1 MIAISNIIKQIIQFL
16 FFLTVFLL
24 FSCGCKEKSS
34 REVGE
39 KMTFEQ
45 VLIWDDFSS
54 YIKEFNEN
62 DEELYI
68 QHIPNSDAEEFLK
81 ENIPY
86 FQCPDKELE
95 KTYYFRWWT
104 FRKHIKNTLDGF
116 VITEFLP
123 DVSWAGKHN
132 TISCAAGHHFY
143 EGRWLHDAKYLE
155 NYASFWFKGGG
166 SPRSYSFWA
175 ANSILAFAQ
184 VHQNKELVTDLLP
197 YLLENYEAWEETNL
211 CADGLFWQVDDR
223 DGMEVSIG
231 GSGKRATIN
240 SYMYGDAKA
249 IAEIAELTG
258 NHTISKTYLAKSA
271 VLRDRL
277 LSTLWNENAQFFKTL
292 PLSEKELA
300 KLEGA
305 RHLETFR
312 KYDNESPELIDVR
325 ELHGYTPWYFSIPE
339 NKHADAWKFLLDQ
352 DGFMAPYGPTT
363 AEQAHP
369 GFKVVYEG
377 HACQWNGPSW
387 PYATSVTLKAMANL
401 LREYNQSVITKND
414 FTHQLQIYSSSH
426 RRINE
431 KGDTV
436 CWIDENINPFT
447 GDWISRTIL
456 KARGYQYKER
466 GKDYNH
472 SAFCDF
478 IISDLVGVRPSMDS
492 SLTIHP
498 LVSDGYWDWFCLD
511 KVKYHNKILTIIW
524 DKDGTKYNKGKG
536 FSIFIDNQPKHNAQN
551 LGKIEIKI

>member
-1 MIAISNIIKQIIQFL
+1 MKARNIQYLVLLIGFFL
-16 FFLTVFLL
+16 F
-24 FSCGCKEKSS
+24 SNGCKDNSTVDNTVKQSIENI
-34 REVGE
+34 
-39 KMTFEQ
+39 
-45 VLIWDDFSS
+45 LLWDDFSK
-54 YIKEFNEN
+54 YITEFNED

-68 QHIPNSDAEEFLK
+68 QHIPNNDADRFLN
-81 ENIPY
+81 ENIPL

-104 FRKHIKNTLDGF
+104 FRKHIKNTPDGF

-123 DVSWAGKHN
+123 DVTWAGKHN
-132 TISCAAGHHFY
+132 TISCPAGHHFY
-143 EGRWLHDAKYLE
+143 EGRWLHDSSYLQD
-155 NYASFWFKGGG
+155 YANFWFKGGA

-175 ANSILAFAQ
+175 ANSILAFTQ
-184 VHQNKELVTDLLP
+184 VHQNKELITDLLP
-197 YLLENYEAWEETNL
+197 YLVENYEAWEETNL
-211 CADGLFWQVDDR
+211 CDDGLFWQVDDR

-249 IAEIAELTG
+249 IADIAELTG
-258 NHTISKTYLAKSA
+258 NQTINETFIVKST

-277 LSTLWNENAQFFKTL
+277 LSTLWDENAQFFKTL
-292 PLSEKELA
+292 PLSEKEL
-300 KLEGA
+300 KNLEGA
-305 RHLETFR
+305 RHLETFL

-339 NKHADAWKFLLDQ
+339 DKHAEAWKFLLDQ
-352 DGFMAPYGPTT
+352 DGFKAPYGPTT

-387 PYATSVTLKAMANL
+387 PMATSITLKAIANL
-401 LREYNQSVITKND
+401 LRDYNQTIITKDD
-414 FTHQLQIYSSSH
+414 FINQLLIYSNSH

-447 GDWISRTIL
+447 GDWISRTML
-456 KARGYQYKER
+456 KARDYQYEER

-472 SAFCDF
+472 SAFCDY
-478 IISDLVGVRPSMDS
+478 IISDLVGVRPSMND

-498 LVSDGYWDWFCLD
+498 LVPDGYWDWFCLD
-511 KVKYHNKILTIIW
+511 NVKYHKKNLTITW
-524 DKDGTKYNKGKG
+524 DKDGTRYRKGKG
-536 FSIFIDNQPKHNAQN
+536 FSVYINGELKHNSKT
-551 LGKIEIKI
+551 LEKLKIKI

>member
-1 MIAISNIIKQIIQFL
+1 MKVQNIQYL
-16 FFLTVFLL
+16 VLLTGFLL
-24 FSCGCKEKSS
+24 FSNGCKDSS
-34 REVGE
+34 SLDNTG
-39 KMTFEQ
+39 KQ
-45 VLIWDDFSS
+45 AIGNILSWNDFSR
-54 YIKEFNEN
+54 YITEFNED

-68 QHIPNSDAEEFLK
+68 QHIPNSDADRFLK
-81 ENIPY
+81 KNIPL

-104 FRKHIKNTLDGF
+104 FRKHIKNTPDGF

-132 TISCAAGHHFY
+132 TISCPAGHHFY
-143 EGRWLHDAKYLE
+143 EGRWLHDSSYLQD
-155 NYASFWFKGGG
+155 YANFWFKGGA

-175 ANSILAFAQ
+175 ANSILAFAK
-184 VHQNKELVTDLLP
+184 VHQNKELITKLLP
-197 YLLENYEAWEETNL
+197 NLVENYEAWEETNL
-211 CADGLFWQVDDR
+211 CDDGLFWQVDDR

-231 GSGKRATIN
+231 GSGKRVTIN

-249 IAEIAELTG
+249 IAEIAELTD
-258 NHTISKTYLAKSA
+258 NQTINETHIAKST

-277 LSTLWNENAQFFKTL
+277 LSTLWDENAQFFKTL

-305 RHLETFR
+305 RHLETFL

-325 ELHGYTPWYFSIPE
+325 ELHGYTPWYYSIPE
-339 NKHADAWKFLLDQ
+339 DKHAEAWKFLLDQ

-363 AEQAHP
+363 AEQTHP

-387 PYATSVTLKAMANL
+387 PMATSVTLKAMANL
-401 LREYNQSVITKND
+401 LRDYNQSVITKND
-414 FTHQLQIYSSSH
+414 FTHQLQIYSNSH

-447 GDWISRTIL
+447 GDWISRTML
-456 KARGYQYKER
+456 KARDYQYKKR

-478 IISDLVGVRPSMDS
+478 VISDLIGVRPSMNN

-498 LVSDGYWDWFCLD
+498 LIPDDYWDWFCLD
-511 KVKYHNKILTIIW
+511 NVKYHNKMLTIIW

-536 FSIFIDNQPKHNAQN
+536 FSIFIDGQLKNNAQN
-551 LGKIEIKI
+551 LEKIETKI